1 MVETSPH
8 KILLC
13 QEKNNYTG
21 KISMVSNYEIQVYV
35 TSTLLTEPVST
46 SKLKWCN
53 WKVISTL
60 LEYCVIHFPLLCGSP
75 WLFSYSYWAYFNNLQ
90 SIKSIIFAT
99 RTYNLE
105 LNSILLYFYSMVNE
119 IWNTCNWIL
128 QLKNLNLKPKSVPT

>member
-21 KISMVSNYEIQVYV
+21 KISMVFNYVIQAHV
-35 TSTLLTEPVST
+35 TSILLTEPVSS

-53 WKVISTL
+53 WKAVSTL
-60 LEYCVIHFPLLCGSP
+60 LEYCAIHFLSLCGSP
-75 WLFSYSYWAYFNNLQ
+75 WLVSCSYWAYLNNSQ

-99 RTYNLE
+99 IKQ
-105 LNSILLYFYSMVNE
+105 SCIKFYCMLFIFYMIDG
-119 IWNTCNWIL
+119 IWNICNWIL
-128 QLKNLNLKPKSVPT
+128 QLKILF